1 MKTDKI
7 TEKLKKTG
15 GKIAAFG
22 RTFRISFL
30 LLFLALL
37 TTAAAV
43 FLSWRYLTNRYY
55 LSRYE
60 QGEYKVG
67 TEERLVQTINHPE
80 GYIPAYNV
88 GSGYYKIGN
97 YEMAEAY
104 FRYAL
109 LSLGNFSIAAEANI
123 GFGVQNTNGKSEGI
137 GTSKMSSLN
146 FSVAAVPVLL
156 YQLNKH
162 IALEANLNILRLGVN
177 VNNTKIT
184 STPNGGNPVTTKDDN
199 VTSFILGANAND
211 VFGSNIGAVTI
222 GFTYAF

>member
-1 MKTDKI
+1 MKKIFLAILLGCIGISVSAQVFVGGQFGVNLVSTNNKLTSSSAISTSSISLAPNVGYKFNDKI
-7 TEKLKKTG
+7 STG
-15 GKIAAFG
+15 GRIELSFRANGADNLFG
-22 RTFRISFL
+22 VRIQPF
-30 LLFLALL
+30 
-37 TTAAAV
+37 
-43 FLSWRYLTNRYY
+43 
-55 LSRYE
+55 
-60 QGEYKVG
+60 
-67 TEERLVQTINHPE
+67 
-80 GYIPAYNV
+80 
-88 GSGYYKIGN
+88 
-97 YEMAEAY
+97 

-137 GTSKMSSLN
+137 VTSKMSSLN

>member
-1 MKTDKI
+1 MKKIFLAILLGCIGISVSAQVFVGGQFGVNLASTNNKLTSGSAISTSSFSLAPNVGYKFNDKI
-7 TEKLKKTG
+7 STG
-15 GKIAAFG
+15 GRIGLSFG
-22 RTFRISFL
+22 ANGADNSNLFGVRI
-30 LLFLALL
+30 
-37 TTAAAV
+37 
-43 FLSWRYLTNRYY
+43 
-55 LSRYE
+55 
-60 QGEYKVG
+60 
-67 TEERLVQTINHPE
+67 HP
-80 GYIPAYNV
+80 
-88 GSGYYKIGN
+88 
-97 YEMAEAY
+97 Y